1 MPAWGWWLLVAAVLA
16 AGESL
21 SLTFV
26 LGLAALGAA
35 AAGGVAA
42 AGGSVIAQAVAFCGA
57 SAVLVVLVRPVAK
70 RHRRVPALL
79 RTGAEALIGAN
90 GLVVQPVDRYSGQ
103 VRLRGEVWSA
113 RLCDGTPDGDTVPPG
128 GNVRVLA
135 IEGPP
140 RSSIQRTSDRI
151 QPRRTRGS
159 SDRG

>member
-35 AAGGVAA
+35 AAGAVAA
-42 AGGSVIAQAVAFCGA
+42 LGGSVMAQTAAFCIA
-57 SAVLVVLVRPVAK
+57 SVVLVVLVRPIAK
-70 RHRRVPALL
+70 RHMKVPALL
-79 RTGAEALIGAN
+79 RTGAEALVGVN

-113 RLCDGTPDGDTVPPG
+113 RLCDGTSDDDVVPYG

-135 IEGPP
+135 IEGATALVYPA
-140 RSSIQRTSDRI
+140 DV
-151 QPRRTRGS
+151 
-159 SDRG
+159 

>member
-1 MPAWGWWLLVAAVLA
+1 MPSWGWWLLVAAVFA

-42 AGGSVIAQAVAFCGA
+42 LGGDVVAQAIAFCAA
-57 SAVLVVLVRPVAK
+57 SVLLVVLVRPVAQ

-79 RTGAEALIGAN
+79 RTGADALIGAN
-90 GLVVQPVDRYSGQ
+90 GQVVQPVDRYSGL

-113 RLCDGTPDGDTVPPG
+113 RLCDGTIDGASVALGDT
-128 GNVRVLA
+128 VRVLA
-135 IEGPP
+135 IEGATALVYPA
-140 RSSIQRTSDRI
+140 DV
-151 QPRRTRGS
+151 
-159 SDRG
+159 

>member
-42 AGGSVIAQAVAFCGA
+42 LGGDVVAQTAAFCGA
-57 SAVLVVLVRPVAK
+57 SVVLVALVRPIAK
-70 RHRRVPALL
+70 RHRKVPALL

-90 GLVVQPVDRYSGQ
+90 GLVVQPVDRYSGL

-113 RLCDGTPDGDTVPPG
+113 RLCDGSAVEDVVPPG
-128 GNVRVLA
+128 GNVRVLS
-135 IEGPP
+135 IEGATALVYPA
-140 RSSIQRTSDRI
+140 DV
-151 QPRRTRGS
+151 
-159 SDRG
+159 